1 MEPVVIDGKPL
12 TTRKNTTFSDDYYTA
27 AELAAMPTVTV
38 GKYVAMHRSV
48 RLDRHAH
55 TTIGDNVVIGRGT
68 TILTHDAA
76 PLLWGLPDKFL
87 PVTIGSNVFIGQ
99 NCFIL
104 RGLTIG
110 DNVVVGACSVVTK
123 DIPSNTVWAGNPAR
137 FIKTIEEYLAQYSDD
152 ANGSAT

>member
-1 MEPVVIDGKPL
+1 MEPIIIDGKAL
-12 TTRKNTTFSDDYYTA
+12 ETRKRIDFGSDYYTE

-38 GKYVAMHRSV
+38 GRHVAMHRSANI
-48 RLDRHAH
+48 DYH
-55 TTIGDNVVIGRGT
+55 THITIGDNVVIARGV
-68 TILTHDAA
+68 TILTHDAP

-99 NCFIL
+99 QSFIL
-104 RGLTIG
+104 RGVTIG

-137 FIKTIEEYLAQYSDD
+137 YIKTIEEYLAQHVVS
-152 ANGSAT
+152 N